1 MMKTLYITDLDGTFL
16 NSQGQ
21 VSQKSASLIN
31 NLIDKGALFSLA
43 TARTYSTVVPIMKNV
58 NLNVPVVLM
67 NGVSL
72 YDITQKEM
80 KEIHS
85 LDMETVR
92 QIVDV
97 FLKHNKFPMLYFE
110 NEGTITV
117 EYTVLS
123 TQSQINYVSNRKIFY
138 KKNFLKRDEY
148 ILDDTRNCV
157 YIVTLD
163 KYDEIKE
170 IAHEI
175 ENDFDVRC
183 HFYSD
188 NYCGEYFLEIFNK
201 NASKSSGVQKIKELL
216 NADKIVAFGDNLNDL
231 PMFEIADEAYAV
243 KNAVDE
249 LKAKAT
255 GVIDSND
262 EDAVARF
269 ISTHFNEQNR

>member
-1 MMKTLYITDLDGTFL
+1 MKTLYITDLDGTLL
-16 NSQGQ
+16 NSQAQ
-21 VSQKSASLIN
+21 ISQNSVSLLNDLIE
-31 NLIDKGALFSLA
+31 KGALFSLA
-43 TARTYSTVVPIMKNV
+43 TARTYSTVVPIMKDV
-58 NLNVPVVLM
+58 NLNTPVVLM
-67 NGVSL
+67 NGVCL
-72 YDITQKEM
+72 YDITQRKM
-80 KEIHS
+80 QDIHF
-85 LDMETVR
+85 LEMETVR

-97 FLKHNKFPMLYFE
+97 FLKHGKYPMLYFE

-123 TQSQINYVSNRKIFY
+123 TQSQIDYVSNRKKFY
-138 KKNFLKRDEY
+138 KKNFLKRDSFL
-148 ILDDTRNCV
+148 LDDSRKCL

-175 ENDFDVRC
+175 ENNFDVGC

-201 NASKSSGVQKIKELL
+201 HASKSSGVQKVKDIL
-216 NADKIVAFGDNLNDL
+216 NADRIIAFGDNLNDL

-243 KNAVDE
+243 KNAVTQ
-249 LKAKAT
+249 LKEKAT
-255 GVIDSND
+255 GVIDSNN

-269 ISTHFNEQNR
+269 IFEHFQKENQ

>member
-1 MMKTLYITDLDGTFL
+1 MKTLYITDLDGTLL
-16 NSQGQ
+16 NSQAQ
-21 VSQKSASLIN
+21 ISQNSVSLLNDLIE
-31 NLIDKGALFSLA
+31 KGALFSLA
-43 TARTYSTVVPIMKNV
+43 TARTYSTVVPIMKEV
-58 NLNVPVVLM
+58 NLNTPVVLM
-67 NGVSL
+67 NGVCL
-72 YDITQKEM
+72 YDITQRKM
-80 KEIHS
+80 QDIHF
-85 LDMETVR
+85 LEMETVR

-97 FLKHNKFPMLYFE
+97 FLKHGKYPMLYFE

-123 TQSQINYVSNRKIFY
+123 TQSQIDYVSNRKKFY
-138 KKNFLKRDEY
+138 KKNFLKRDSFL
-148 ILDDTRNCV
+148 LDDSRKCL

-175 ENDFDVRC
+175 ENNFDVGC

-201 NASKSSGVQKIKELL
+201 HASKSSGVQKVKDIL
-216 NADKIVAFGDNLNDL
+216 NADRIIAFGDNLNDL

-243 KNAVDE
+243 KNAVTQ
-249 LKAKAT
+249 LKEKAT
-255 GVIDSND
+255 GVIDSNN

-269 ISTHFNEQNR
+269 IFEHFQKENQ

>member
-1 MMKTLYITDLDGTFL
+1 MKTLYITDLDGTLL
-16 NSQGQ
+16 NSQAQ
-21 VSQKSASLIN
+21 ISQNSVSLLNDLIE
-31 NLIDKGALFSLA
+31 KGALFSLA
-43 TARTYSTVVPIMKNV
+43 TARTYSTVVPIMKDV
-58 NLNVPVVLM
+58 NLNTPVVLM
-67 NGVSL
+67 NGVCL
-72 YDITQKEM
+72 YDITQRKM
-80 KEIHS
+80 QDIHF
-85 LDMETVR
+85 LEMETVR

-97 FLKHNKFPMLYFE
+97 FLKHGKYPMLYFE

-123 TQSQINYVSNRKIFY
+123 TQSQIDYVSNRKKFY
-138 KKNFLKRDEY
+138 KKNFLKRDSFL
-148 ILDDTRNCV
+148 LDDSRKCL

-175 ENDFDVRC
+175 ENNFDVGC

-201 NASKSSGVQKIKELL
+201 HASKSSGVQKVKDIL
-216 NADKIVAFGDNLNDL
+216 NADRIIAFGDNLNDL

-243 KNAVDE
+243 KNAVTQ
-249 LKAKAT
+249 LKEKAT
-255 GVIDSND
+255 GVIDSNN

-269 ISTHFNEQNR
+269 IFKHFQKENQ